1 MEYDSSIMTYRGH
14 IVNRYGMRCHFSPVA
29 TTGQKYIY
37 TGHEKGQILSKFL
50 NYLSI
55 YQSQITVRN

>member
-1 MEYDSSIMTYRGH
+1 MTYRGH

-50 NYLSI
+50 NYQSINLSI
-55 YQSQITVRN
+55 SRNHCKKLDEN